1 MNKLENGQTSIVT
14 QNKGSKSGDTIP
26 FKVMYNPQ
34 EHCQHTLPD
43 VLSPPFCNLILLKYL
58 SMQEE
63 GERGGEGN
71 WKNCLSFSL
80 LLSLNLSPFVLWTSR
95 LGRGRG
101 GQSQLYNLHKKVY
114 SLQRLGRVT
123 GQTYNLHKKLCS
135 LLGLGKGKGGQDKLY
150 NLHKKV

>member
-1 MNKLENGQTSIVT
+1 MVYSTLSLFPLLLYVHSTEVMFTLTNSSENQEPYLNKKMNKLENGQTSIVT
-14 QNKGSKSGDTIP
+14 QNKGSKSGDTVP

-101 GQSQLYNLHKKVY
+101 GQNQLYNLHKKV
-114 SLQRLGRVT
+114 
-123 GQTYNLHKKLCS
+123 
-135 LLGLGKGKGGQDKLY
+135 
-150 NLHKKV
+150 